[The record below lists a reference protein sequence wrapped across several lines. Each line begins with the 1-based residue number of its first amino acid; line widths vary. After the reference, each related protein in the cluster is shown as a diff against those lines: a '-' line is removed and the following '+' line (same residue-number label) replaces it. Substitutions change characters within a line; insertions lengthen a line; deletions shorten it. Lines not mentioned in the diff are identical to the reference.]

1 MVTRP
6 REQKAGPFGPSLL
19 NWSHTTWVSASTM
32 RIPSRFLVLLDQYF
46 HLIFW
51 LEVNNDRVFEAIV
64 LEYDRYEP
72 ALGARSCHKYLALWQ
87 DLKISIN
94 YINHVLL
101 VILRHMGTFKNVFK
115 IFIVQI
121 PSLGRTLITPSQ
133 RHEWLNGRVWFSS
146 KGWVLTLCHKTEH
159 SQVRKRC
166 HINSKLQIIDKFIII
181 MLLWDVSYTTK

>member
-1 MVTRP
+1 MRNGHSTTRTKGGTLWALLVKLVP
-6 REQKAGPFGPSLL
+6 HDMGVCFDYADSFKIFGPF
-19 NWSHTTWVSASTM
+19 
-32 RIPSRFLVLLDQYF
+32 DQYF

-72 ALGARSCHKYLALWQ
+72 ALGARSYHKYLVLWQ

-101 VILRHMGTFKNVFK
+101 VILRRMGTFKNVFK

-121 PSLGRTLITPSQ
+121 PGFGRTLITPSQ
-133 RHEWLNGRVWFSS
+133 RH
-146 KGWVLTLCHKTEH
+146 K
-159 SQVRKRC
+159 
-166 HINSKLQIIDKFIII
+166 
-181 MLLWDVSYTTK
+181 